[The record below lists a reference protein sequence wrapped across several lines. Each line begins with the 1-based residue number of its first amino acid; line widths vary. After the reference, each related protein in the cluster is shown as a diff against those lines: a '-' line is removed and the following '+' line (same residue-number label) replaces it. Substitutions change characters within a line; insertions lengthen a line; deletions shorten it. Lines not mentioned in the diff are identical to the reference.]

1 MRLSPAC
8 PVFDVA
14 GAAAGGG
21 LLRVSEQG
29 ARRFGDIFR
38 LRFEDG
44 SETLLLA
51 AAEHVGQW
59 HGQSD
64 AFEKDFDHLPTSAA
78 LTRLL
83 LGPSLLTA
91 RQGEEWSRMR
101 KQMTT
106 LMRLASPWFT
116 RCLASA
122 TQTLLEE
129 VESRSDDP
137 RGIPLMP
144 LAIDWAVRSVC
155 GPILGPDVPHSA
167 AVDLVES
174 LQSCFLVM
182 TGLSSTQAQD
192 YRALPSFVEAKAK
205 IDRVLE
211 ATMASARNGGDTI
224 AAACLSTLPSGLDEH
239 EQKDAVGSVVIG
251 LIAASLHI
259 NALALV
265 WTLASLARYPT
276 LAKRIADESAG
287 VGLSAADQVT
297 KTPLAFAAVRE
308 TQRLYPAL
316 PFIERRLARDMV
328 FSGYSA
334 PAGTMVLFA
343 NWLIHRDPRYW
354 TEPKSYDAARFLP
367 RASQVPNSYFPFG
380 VGPRTCS
387 GMNLVFQQLTFASR
401 ALLTRFDLAL
411 ADGTRPGDLMPI
423 MQVNLEPRGDIWV
436 QVRPRRHHTSPIRPI
451 NEGTAH
457 A

>member
-1 MRLSPAC
+1 MQPSPAC
-8 PVFDVA
+8 PVFEVA
-14 GAAAGGG
+14 GAAAAGG
-21 LLRVSEQG
+21 LLRLSEQG
-29 ARRFGDIFR
+29 TRRFGDVFR

-59 HGQSD
+59 QGQSD
-64 AFEKDFDHLPTSAA
+64 AFVKDFDRLPTSAA

-91 RQGEEWSRMR
+91 RRGEEWSAMR
-101 KQMTT
+101 RQMTT

-122 TQTLLEE
+122 TRMLVVE
-129 VESRSDDP
+129 VESRSGDP
-137 RGIPLMP
+137 RGVPLMP

-155 GPILGPDVPHSA
+155 GPILGSEVPHSA

-182 TGLSSTQAQD
+182 ARLSSAKAED
-192 YRALPSFVEAKAK
+192 YLALPQFAEAKAK
-205 IDRVLE
+205 IDQVLA
-211 ATMASARNGGDTI
+211 ATMAGARNGGDTI
-224 AAACLSTLPSGLDEH
+224 AAACLSALPSGLGER

-265 WTLASLARYPT
+265 WTLANLARDPM
-276 LAKRIADESAG
+276 LAARIADESAG
-287 VGLSAADQVT
+287 SGLAATDQVT
-297 KTPLAFAAVRE
+297 KTPVAFAAVRE

-316 PFIERRLARDMV
+316 PFIERRLVRDMA
-328 FSGYSA
+328 FGGCPA
-334 PAGTMVLFA
+334 PTGTMVLFA

-354 TEPKSYDAARFLP
+354 TEPKSFNPDRFLP

-387 GMNLVFQQLTFASR
+387 GMNLVFQQLTFATR
-401 ALLTRFDLAL
+401 ALLSRFDLAL

-423 MQVNLEPRGDIWV
+423 MQVNLEPRGEIRV
-436 QVRPRRHHTSPIRPI
+436 QVRPRHHRHSPTRQID
-451 NEGTAH
+451 EGTIH